1 MTPLKWFS
9 GFLKKYRLAIVT
21 GLVLMTVIVACAIV
35 NPYISGMIVDDVIQ
49 GGAYDLLPKLIGIML
64 AVTAVRAILRY
75 ATQMMFETCS
85 QGVLYRMRD
94 AVYRKLLQEDF
105 AFYNRNRTGDLMS
118 RQTGDMD
125 AIRHFV
131 AFVIYTVYENILMF
145 IFALVMIFMVNV
157 KLALCMMAVL
167 PFCLFTTYLQSKY
180 VKPRFHECRQSFSSL
195 NAFVQENIS
204 GNRVVKAFAKEE
216 YEKEKFEK
224 ENDKYREAELG
235 AASIWCR
242 FVPVFELLSNLL
254 MVVLILYG
262 GYQVICGEMTLGNLV
277 TVNGYLWMLS
287 NPLRFAGW
295 WVNDVQR
302 FITSVEKIYDTY
314 SKEPDVKKPKKG
326 IKRKEM
332 QGNIEFRNVSY
343 EVEGEDIIHNISFS
357 VEKGQTVG
365 ILGST
370 GAGKSTIMNLLCRFY
385 DVTEGEV
392 LVDGINVKN
401 WDLHDLRDNIGMAMQ
416 DVFLFSDTVEGNI
429 AYGKPDCTFEEVK
442 EAAVMSDANLFIKAM
457 PDGYQTIVGERG
469 VGLSGGQKQRIS
481 LARAL
486 LKKPSILILDD
497 TTSAVDMETESYI
510 QEQLK
515 KLGRKHTVFVIAY
528 RISSIK
534 DADVIFVMDE
544 GRIVERGDHESL
556 LKQNGYYTTVYK
568 HQNGSP
574 ANKCQ

>member
-9 GFLKKYRLAIVT
+9 GFLKKYRLAIVI

-49 GGAYDLLPKLIGIML
+49 GGAYDLLLKLIGIML

-167 PFCLFTTYLQSKY
+167 PFCLFTTYLQSKH

-242 FVPVFELLSNLL
+242 FVPIFELLSNLL

-392 LVDGINVKN
+392 LVDGIDVKN

-416 DVFLFSDTVEGNI
+416 DVFLFSDTIEGNI

-544 GRIVERGDHESL
+544 GRIVERGNHESL
-556 LKQNGYYTTVYK
+556 LKQNGYYATVYK
-568 HQNGSP
+568 HQNGMEG
-574 ANKCQ
+574 

>member
-9 GFLKKYRLAIVT
+9 GFLKKYRLVIVI

-131 AFVIYTVYENILMF
+131 AFVIYTVYENIPMF

-167 PFCLFTTYLQSKY
+167 PFCLFTTYLQSKH

-224 ENDKYREAELG
+224 ENDKYRAAELG

-242 FVPVFELLSNLL
+242 FVPIFELLSNLL

-385 DVTEGEV
+385 DVTEGEA
-392 LVDGINVKN
+392 LVDGIDVKN

-416 DVFLFSDTVEGNI
+416 DVFLFSDTIEGNI

-544 GRIVERGDHESL
+544 GRIVERGNHESL
-556 LKQNGYYTTVYK
+556 LKQNGYYATVYK
-568 HQNGSP
+568 HQNGMEG
-574 ANKCQ
+574 

>member
-9 GFLKKYRLAIVT
+9 GFLKKYRLVIVI

-167 PFCLFTTYLQSKY
+167 PFCLFTTYLQSKH

-224 ENDKYREAELG
+224 ENDKYRAAELG

-242 FVPVFELLSNLL
+242 FVPIFELLSNLL

-392 LVDGINVKN
+392 LVDGIDVKN

-416 DVFLFSDTVEGNI
+416 DVFLFSDTIEGNI

-497 TTSAVDMETESYI
+497 TTSAVDMGTESYI

-544 GRIVERGDHESL
+544 GRIVERGNHESL

-568 HQNGSP
+568 HQNGMEG
-574 ANKCQ
+574 

>member
-9 GFLKKYRLAIVT
+9 GFLKKYRLAIVI

-167 PFCLFTTYLQSKY
+167 PFCLFTTYLQSKH

-242 FVPVFELLSNLL
+242 FVPIFELLSNLL

-416 DVFLFSDTVEGNI
+416 DVFLFSDTIEGNI

-556 LKQNGYYTTVYK
+556 LKQNGYYATVYK
-568 HQNGSP
+568 HQNGMEG
-574 ANKCQ
+574 

>member
-9 GFLKKYRLAIVT
+9 GFLKKYRLAIVI

-75 ATQMMFETCS
+75 ATQM
-85 QGVLYRMRD
+85 
-94 AVYRKLLQEDF
+94 
-105 AFYNRNRTGDLMS
+105 
-118 RQTGDMD
+118 
-125 AIRHFV
+125 
-131 AFVIYTVYENILMF
+131 VYENILMF

-167 PFCLFTTYLQSKY
+167 PFCLFTTYLQSKH

-242 FVPVFELLSNLL
+242 FVPIFELLSNLL

-326 IKRKEM
+326 IKPDRRDPWFHRSRK
-332 QGNIEFRNVSY
+332 I
-343 EVEGEDIIHNISFS
+343 D
-357 VEKGQTVG
+357 
-365 ILGST
+365 
-370 GAGKSTIMNLLCRFY
+370 
-385 DVTEGEV
+385 
-392 LVDGINVKN
+392 
-401 WDLHDLRDNIGMAMQ
+401 
-416 DVFLFSDTVEGNI
+416 
-429 AYGKPDCTFEEVK
+429 
-442 EAAVMSDANLFIKAM
+442 
-457 PDGYQTIVGERG
+457 
-469 VGLSGGQKQRIS
+469 
-481 LARAL
+481 
-486 LKKPSILILDD
+486 
-497 TTSAVDMETESYI
+497 
-510 QEQLK
+510 
-515 KLGRKHTVFVIAY
+515 
-528 RISSIK
+528 
-534 DADVIFVMDE
+534 
-544 GRIVERGDHESL
+544 DHEPSL
-556 LKQNGYYTTVYK
+556 SFLRCDGRRSSGRWN
-568 HQNGSP
+568 
-574 ANKCQ
+574 

>member
-75 ATQMMFETCS
+75 TTQMMFETCS

-224 ENDKYREAELG
+224 ENDKYRDAELG

-242 FVPVFELLSNLL
+242 FVPIFELLSNLL

-277 TVNGYLWMLS
+277 TVNEYLWMLS
-287 NPLRFAGW
+287 VPLRFAGW

-302 FITSVEKIYDTY
+302 FVTSVEKIYDTY

-416 DVFLFSDTVEGNI
+416 DVFLFSDTIEGNI

-544 GRIVERGDHESL
+544 GRIVERGNHESL
-556 LKQNGYYTTVYK
+556 LKQNGYYATVYK
-568 HQNGSP
+568 HQNGMEG
-574 ANKCQ
+574 

>member
-9 GFLKKYRLAIVT
+9 GFLKKYRLAIVI

-167 PFCLFTTYLQSKY
+167 PFCLFTTYLQSKH

-242 FVPVFELLSNLL
+242 FVPIFELLSNLL

-392 LVDGINVKN
+392 LVDGIDVKN

-416 DVFLFSDTVEGNI
+416 DVFLFSDTIEGNI

-481 LARAL
+481 LARVL

-544 GRIVERGDHESL
+544 GRIVERGNHESL
-556 LKQNGYYTTVYK
+556 LKQNGYYATVYK
-568 HQNGSP
+568 HQNGMEG
-574 ANKCQ
+574 

>member
-9 GFLKKYRLAIVT
+9 GFLKKYRLAIVI

-167 PFCLFTTYLQSKY
+167 PFCLFTTYLQSKH

-242 FVPVFELLSNLL
+242 FVPIFELLSNLL

-343 EVEGEDIIHNISFS
+343 EVECEDIIHNISFS

-392 LVDGINVKN
+392 LVDGIDVKN

-416 DVFLFSDTVEGNI
+416 DVFLFSDTIEGNI

-544 GRIVERGDHESL
+544 GRIVERGNHESL
-556 LKQNGYYTTVYK
+556 LKQNGYYATVYK
-568 HQNGSP
+568 HQNGMEG
-574 ANKCQ
+574 

>member
-9 GFLKKYRLAIVT
+9 GFLKKYRLAIVI

-180 VKPRFHECRQSFSSL
+180 VKPRFHECRQSFSGL

-556 LKQNGYYTTVYK
+556 LKQNGYYATVYK
-568 HQNGSP
+568 HQNGMEG
-574 ANKCQ
+574 

>member
-416 DVFLFSDTVEGNI
+416 DVFLFSDTIEGNI

-556 LKQNGYYTTVYK
+556 LKQNGYYATVYK
-568 HQNGSP
+568 HQNGMEG
-574 ANKCQ
+574 

>member
-1 MTPLKWFS
+1 MVFRIFEKIPA
-9 GFLKKYRLAIVT
+9 GGIVI

-167 PFCLFTTYLQSKY
+167 PFCLFTTYLQSKH

-242 FVPVFELLSNLL
+242 FVPIFELLSNLL

-343 EVEGEDIIHNISFS
+343 EVEGKDIIHNISFS

-392 LVDGINVKN
+392 LVDGIDVKN

-416 DVFLFSDTVEGNI
+416 DVFLFSDTIEGNI

-544 GRIVERGDHESL
+544 GRIVERGNHESL
-556 LKQNGYYTTVYK
+556 LKQNGYYATVYK
-568 HQNGSP
+568 HQNGMEG
-574 ANKCQ
+574 

>member
-1 MTPLKWFS
+1 MTPLKWFF
-9 GFLKKYRLAIVT
+9 GFLKKYRLAIVI

-167 PFCLFTTYLQSKY
+167 PFCLFTTYLQSKH

-242 FVPVFELLSNLL
+242 FVPIFELLSNLL

-392 LVDGINVKN
+392 LVDGIDVKN

-416 DVFLFSDTVEGNI
+416 DVFLFSDTIEGNI

-544 GRIVERGDHESL
+544 GRIVERGNHESL
-556 LKQNGYYTTVYK
+556 LKQNGYYATVYK
-568 HQNGSP
+568 HQNGMEG
-574 ANKCQ
+574 

>member
-9 GFLKKYRLAIVT
+9 GFLKKYRLAIVI

-167 PFCLFTTYLQSKY
+167 PFCLFTTYLQSKH

-224 ENDKYREAELG
+224 ENDKYRAAELG

-242 FVPVFELLSNLL
+242 FVPIFELLSNLL
-254 MVVLILYG
+254 MVILILYG

-416 DVFLFSDTVEGNI
+416 DVFLFSDTIEGNI

-544 GRIVERGDHESL
+544 GRIVERGNHESL
-556 LKQNGYYTTVYK
+556 LKQNGYYATVYK
-568 HQNGSP
+568 HQNGMEG
-574 ANKCQ
+574 